1 MGDYRL
7 SFENAFHIPI
17 YFLITQVVFDGVAQR
32 FLAVQAPKPDMF
44 SGFWQLVVDQNV
56 SLIIMITKLVENQKR
71 KAHQYWPDEVGQE
84 IKLENGIRVKF
95 EKEEAI
101 EKICKRR
108 LKVVVKGN
116 FD

>member
-17 YFLITQVVFDGVAQR
+17 YFLITQFVFDGVAQR

-56 SLIIMITKLVENQKR
+56 SLIIMITRLVENQKR
-71 KAHQYWPDEVGQE
+71 KAHQYWPEEVGQE
-84 IKLENGIRVKF
+84 IQLEHGIKVKY
-95 EKEEAI
+95 EKEEVI
-101 EKICKRR
+101 ERIFKRQLR
-108 LKVVVKGN
+108 VSVKGN

>member
-1 MGDYRL
+1 MGDYKL
-7 SFENAFHIPI
+7 SFENAFHIQI
-17 YFLITQVVFDGVAQR
+17 YSVINQVVFDGVAQL

-44 SGFWQLVVDQNV
+44 SGFWQMVVDQNV

-84 IKLENGIRVKF
+84 IKLEHGIKVKY
-95 EKEEAI
+95 EKEEVI
-101 EKICKRR
+101 ERIFKRR
-108 LKVVVKGN
+108 FKVSVKGN